1 LNGTMIKIRGLM
13 TKKRLIWLVVKI
25 AVSLS
30 LLIYIL
36 TSKVS
41 LRDIGRGLAGLNL
54 AWVALAFSL
63 HIFGLLISAYR
74 WQILARAQG
83 DEVPLLYLAK
93 SYLVGTF
100 FNNFLPT
107 RFGGDVVRIWDGSKY
122 SQSLLKSS
130 AIVVVERAT
139 GLVVLFL
146 FALLASL
153 FRLDMARR
161 IPIIWVSL
169 LVGLGGL
176 LLAAFFLSPPAGRL
190 IGRFPSRGFLARLKS
205 KVLSFREV
213 ILAYRHRWAPFCQ
226 ALAWALLL
234 QINVILYYFLI
245 GRAFGLRV
253 AFLDYFI
260 FIPIVLLIQ
269 TIPITIGGL
278 GLRESAYITVFRY
291 YGVAAR
297 TAVSFSLV
305 ADLAV
310 GLLVGLIGGI
320 IYVTRK

>member
-1 LNGTMIKIRGLM
+1 LTR
-13 TKKRLIWLVVKI
+13 KRLIWLVVKI

-36 TSKVS
+36 AAKVS
-41 LRDIGRGLAGLNL
+41 IPEIGRSLAGLNL

-63 HIFGLLISAYR
+63 HIIGLLISAYR

-122 SQSLLKSS
+122 SQSVLKSS
-130 AIVVVERAT
+130 AIVVVERTT

-190 IGRFPSRGFLARLKS
+190 ISRFPSRGFLARLKS

-213 ILAYRHRWAPFCQ
+213 ILAYRHRWVPFCQ

-234 QINVILYYFLI
+234 QINVILYYYLI
-245 GRAFGLRV
+245 GLAFGLRV

>member
-1 LNGTMIKIRGLM
+1 MNGTMIKIRGLM
-13 TKKRLIWLVVKI
+13 TKKRLIWLIVKI
-25 AVSLS
+25 AVSFS

-41 LRDIGRGLAGLNL
+41 LRDIGRSLAGLNL

-63 HIFGLLISAYR
+63 HIIGLLISAYR

-130 AIVVVERAT
+130 AIVVVERTT

-176 LLAAFFLSPPAGRL
+176 LLAAFFLSPRPA
-190 IGRFPSRGFLARLKS
+190 A
-205 KVLSFREV
+205 
-213 ILAYRHRWAPFCQ
+213 
-226 ALAWALLL
+226 
-234 QINVILYYFLI
+234 
-245 GRAFGLRV
+245 
-253 AFLDYFI
+253 
-260 FIPIVLLIQ
+260 
-269 TIPITIGGL
+269 
-278 GLRESAYITVFRY
+278 
-291 YGVAAR
+291 
-297 TAVSFSLV
+297 
-305 ADLAV
+305 
-310 GLLVGLIGGI
+310 
-320 IYVTRK
+320 

>member
-1 LNGTMIKIRGLM
+1 M
-13 TKKRLIWLVVKI
+13 TRKKLIWLVVKI

-36 TSKVS
+36 TAKVS
-41 LRDIGRGLAGLNL
+41 LQEIGRSLAGLNL

-122 SQSLLKSS
+122 SQSILKSS

-153 FRLDMARR
+153 FRLDMASR
-161 IPIIWVSL
+161 IPVIWVSL

-176 LLAAFFLSPPAGRL
+176 FLAAFFLSPPAGRL
-190 IGRFPSRGFLARLKS
+190 IRRIPDRGFVARLKA
-205 KVLSFREV
+205 KVLSFREI
-213 ILAYRHRWAPFCQ
+213 ILAYRHRPALFRM

-234 QINVILYYFLI
+234 QLNVILYYFLI
-245 GRAFGLRV
+245 GRAFNLRV
-253 AFLDYFI
+253 GFLDYFI

-269 TIPITIGGL
+269 TIPVTIGGL
-278 GLRESAYITVFRY
+278 GLREGAYIAVFLY
-291 YGVAAR
+291 YGVAAQM
-297 TAVSFSLV
+297 AVSFSLV

-320 IYVTRK
+320 VYVTRK

>member
-13 TKKRLIWLVVKI
+13 TKKRLIWLIVKI
-25 AVSLS
+25 AVSFS

-41 LRDIGRGLAGLNL
+41 LRDIGRSLAGLNL

-63 HIFGLLISAYR
+63 HIIGLLISAYR

-107 RFGGDVVRIWDGSKY
+107 RFGGDVVRIW
-122 SQSLLKSS
+122 
-130 AIVVVERAT
+130 
-139 GLVVLFL
+139 
-146 FALLASL
+146 
-153 FRLDMARR
+153 
-161 IPIIWVSL
+161 VSL

-190 IGRFPSRGFLARLKS
+190 ISRFPSRGFLARLKS

-213 ILAYRHRWAPFCQ
+213 ILAYRHRWVPFCQ

-234 QINVILYYFLI
+234 QINVILYYYLI
-245 GRAFGLRV
+245 GLAFGLRV

-260 FIPIVLLIQ
+260 FIPIVLLVQ

-310 GLLVGLIGGI
+310 GLLVGFIGGI

>member
-1 LNGTMIKIRGLM
+1 VTR
-13 TKKRLIWLVVKI
+13 KRLIWLVVKI

-36 TSKVS
+36 AAKVS
-41 LRDIGRGLAGLNL
+41 LPDIGRSLAGLNL

-83 DEVPLLYLAK
+83 NEVPLGYLVK

-122 SQSLLKSS
+122 SESLLKSS

-153 FRLDMARR
+153 FRLDMARQ
-161 IPIIWVSL
+161 IPLIWVSL
-169 LVGLGGL
+169 LVGLAGL

-190 IGRFPSRGFLARLKS
+190 INLLPGRGVWSRLKA
-205 KVLSFREV
+205 KVLGFRDI
-213 ILAYRHRWAPFCQ
+213 ILAYRHRPALFGQ

-234 QINVILYYFLI
+234 QLNVILYYFLI
-245 GRAFGLRV
+245 GRAFSLRV

-269 TIPITIGGL
+269 IIPVTIGGL
-278 GLRESAYITVFRY
+278 GLRESAYIAVFAY

-310 GLLVGLIGGI
+310 GLLVGLIGAV
-320 IYVTRK
+320 IYISRK

>member
-1 LNGTMIKIRGLM
+1 M
-13 TKKRLIWLVVKI
+13 TKKRLIWLIVKI
-25 AVSLS
+25 AVSFS

-41 LRDIGRGLAGLNL
+41 LRDIGRSLAGLNL

-63 HIFGLLISAYR
+63 HIIGLLISAYR

-122 SQSLLKSS
+122 SQSVLKSS
-130 AIVVVERAT
+130 AIVVVERTT

-176 LLAAFFLSPPAGRL
+176 LLAAFFLSPSAGRL
-190 IGRFPSRGFLARLKS
+190 ISRFPSRGFLARLKS

-213 ILAYRHRWAPFCQ
+213 ILAYRHRWVPFCQ

-234 QINVILYYFLI
+234 QINVILYYYLI
-245 GRAFGLRV
+245 GLAFGLRV

-260 FIPIVLLIQ
+260 FIPIVLLVQ

-305 ADLAV
+305 ADIAV
-310 GLLVGLIGGI
+310 GLLVGFIGGI

>member
-1 LNGTMIKIRGLM
+1 M
-13 TKKRLIWLVVKI
+13 TKKRLIWLIVKI
-25 AVSLS
+25 AVSFS

-41 LRDIGRGLAGLNL
+41 LRDIGRSLAGLNL

-63 HIFGLLISAYR
+63 HIIGLLISAYR

-107 RFGGDVVRIWDGSKY
+107 RYGGDVVRIWDGSKY

-130 AIVVVERAT
+130 AIVVVERTT

-190 IGRFPSRGFLARLKS
+190 ISRFPSRGFLARLKS

-213 ILAYRHRWAPFCQ
+213 ILAYRHRWVPFCR

-234 QINVILYYFLI
+234 QINVILYYYLI
-245 GRAFGLRV
+245 GLAFGLRV

>member
-1 LNGTMIKIRGLM
+1 M
-13 TKKRLIWLVVKI
+13 TRKRLIWLVVKI

-41 LRDIGRGLAGLNL
+41 LPDIGRSLADLNL
-54 AWVALAFSL
+54 GWVALAFSL

-176 LLAAFFLSPPAGRL
+176 FLAFFFLSPPAGRL
-190 IGRFPSRGFLARLKS
+190 ISRLPDRGFLARLKA
-205 KVLSFREV
+205 KVLSFREI
-213 ILAYRHRWAPFCQ
+213 ILAYRHRP
-226 ALAWALLL
+226 ALFRMALGWALLL
-234 QINVILYYFLI
+234 QLNVILYYFLI

-269 TIPITIGGL
+269 TIPVTIGGL
-278 GLRESAYITVFRY
+278 GLREGAYIAVFLY
-291 YGVAAR
+291 YGVAAQ

-320 IYVTRK
+320 IYITRK

>member
-1 LNGTMIKIRGLM
+1 VTR
-13 TKKRLIWLVVKI
+13 KKLIWLVVKI

-36 TSKVS
+36 TAKVS
-41 LRDIGRGLAGLNL
+41 LQEIGRSLAGLNL

-122 SQSLLKSS
+122 SQSILKSS

-153 FRLDMARR
+153 FRLDMASR
-161 IPIIWVSL
+161 IPVIWVSL

-176 LLAAFFLSPPAGRL
+176 FLAAFFLSPPAGRL
-190 IGRFPSRGFLARLKS
+190 IRRIPDRGFVARLKA
-205 KVLSFREV
+205 KVLSFREI
-213 ILAYRHRWAPFCQ
+213 ILAYRHRPALFRM

-234 QINVILYYFLI
+234 QLNVILYYFLI
-245 GRAFGLRV
+245 GRAFNLRV
-253 AFLDYFI
+253 GFLDYFI

-269 TIPITIGGL
+269 TIPVTIGGL
-278 GLRESAYITVFRY
+278 GLREGAYIAVFLY
-291 YGVAAR
+291 YGVAAQM
-297 TAVSFSLV
+297 AVSFSLV

-320 IYVTRK
+320 VYVTRK

>member
-1 LNGTMIKIRGLM
+1 V
-13 TKKRLIWLVVKI
+13 TKKRLIWLIVKI
-25 AVSLS
+25 AVSFS
-30 LLIYIL
+30 LLFYIL
-36 TSKVS
+36 TAKVS
-41 LRDIGRGLAGLNL
+41 LPDIGRSLAGVNL
-54 AWVALAFSL
+54 AWVVLAFSL

-83 DEVPLLYLAK
+83 DEVPLLYLGK

-130 AIVVVERAT
+130 AIVVVERTT

-161 IPIIWVSL
+161 VPVIWVSL

-190 IGRFPSRGFLARLKS
+190 ISRFPSRGFLARMKS
-205 KVLSFREV
+205 KVLGFREV
-213 ILAYRHRWAPFCQ
+213 ILSYRHRWTPFLQ
-226 ALAWALLL
+226 ALGWALLL
-234 QINVILYYFLI
+234 QINVILYYYLI
-245 GRAFGLRV
+245 GLAFGLRV

-260 FIPIVLLIQ
+260 FIPIVLLVQ
-269 TIPITIGGL
+269 TIPVTIGGL

-305 ADLAV
+305 GDLAI

>member
-1 LNGTMIKIRGLM
+1 M
-13 TKKRLIWLVVKI
+13 TGKRLIWLIVKI
-25 AVSLS
+25 TVSLS
-30 LLIYIL
+30 LLVYIL
-36 TSKVS
+36 TAKVS
-41 LRDIGRGLAGLNL
+41 IPEIGRSLAGLNL

-83 DEVPLLYLAK
+83 DKVPLLYLAK

-130 AIVVVERAT
+130 AIVAVERST

-153 FRLDMARR
+153 FRLEMARR
-161 IPIIWVSL
+161 IPVIWVSL

-176 LLAAFFLSPPAGRL
+176 LLAAFFLSPPAGNL
-190 IGRFPSRGFLARLKS
+190 IGRFPDRGFPARLKA
-205 KVLSFREV
+205 KILGFRDIILS
-213 ILAYRHRWAPFCQ
+213 YRHQWAPFRQ
-226 ALAWALLL
+226 ALAWAFLL
-234 QINVILYYFLI
+234 QLNVILYYFLI
-245 GRAFGLRV
+245 GRAFHLRV

-260 FIPIVLLIQ
+260 FIPIILLIQ
-269 TIPITIGGL
+269 TIPVTIGGL
-278 GLRESAYITVFRY
+278 GLREGAYIAVFLY

-305 ADLAV
+305 ADLAI
-310 GLLVGLIGGI
+310 GLLVGIIGGI

>member
-1 LNGTMIKIRGLM
+1 M
-13 TKKRLIWLVVKI
+13 TRKRLIWLIVKI

-36 TSKVS
+36 AAKVS
-41 LRDIGRGLAGLNL
+41 LPEIGRSLAGLNL

-83 DEVPLLYLAK
+83 DEVPLFYLVK

-122 SQSLLKSS
+122 SQSVLKSS

-161 IPIIWVSL
+161 IPVIWVSL

-176 LLAAFFLSPPAGRL
+176 FLAVFFLSPPAGRL
-190 IGRFPSRGFLARLKS
+190 ISRLPDQGFPGRLKV
-205 KVLSFREV
+205 KVLGFREI
-213 ILAYRHRWAPFCQ
+213 ILAYRHRPALFRQ

-234 QINVILYYFLI
+234 QLNVILYYFLI
-245 GRAFGLRV
+245 GRAFNLRV

-269 TIPITIGGL
+269 IIPVTIGGL
-278 GLRESAYITVFRY
+278 GLREGAYIALFLY
-291 YGVAAR
+291 YGVAAQ

-305 ADLAV
+305 ADLAI

>member
-1 LNGTMIKIRGLM
+1 M
-13 TKKRLIWLVVKI
+13 TRKRLIWLIIKI

-30 LLIYIL
+30 LLAYIL
-36 TSKVS
+36 TAKVS
-41 LRDIGRGLAGLNL
+41 LPEIGRSLAGLNL

-63 HIFGLLISAYR
+63 HVFGVLISAYR

-83 DEVPLLYLAK
+83 NEVPLGYLVK

-122 SQSLLKSS
+122 SESLLKSS
-130 AIVVVERAT
+130 AIVVVERST
-139 GLVVLFL
+139 GLIVLFL

-153 FRLDMARR
+153 FRLDMARQ
-161 IPIIWVSL
+161 IPVIWISL

-190 IGRFPSRGFLARLKS
+190 INSLPARGFLA
-205 KVLSFREV
+205 KVKAKISGFREI
-213 ILAYRHRWAPFCQ
+213 ILAYRHQPALFWK
-226 ALAWALLL
+226 ALAWALVL
-234 QINVILYYFLI
+234 QLNVILYYFLI
-245 GRAFGLRV
+245 GLAFNLRV
-253 AFLDYFI
+253 SFLDYFI

-269 TIPITIGGL
+269 IIPITIGGL
-278 GLRESAYITVFRY
+278 GLRESAYIALFVY
-291 YGVAAR
+291 YGVTAQA
-297 TAVSFSLV
+297 AVSFSLV

-320 IYVTRK
+320 IYITRK